1 MTGFKEYDDYDALG
15 LAELVAKK
23 EVTSTELLDE
33 AISRLEKVDGALNSV
48 PLKHYDEARAAIDAG
63 LPDGPFKG
71 VPFLLKDLHLLMTGT
86 VTSFGSGAFK
96 DNVADHDSTLTER
109 YKDAGL
115 VIFGK
120 TNSPE
125 FGLAGTT
132 EPRLYGPT
140 HNPWNTD
147 HSPGG
152 SSGGAA
158 AAVAAGV
165 LPLAN
170 ASDGGGSIRI
180 PASACGLFG
189 MKPSRARTPL
199 GPDRGEGWGGM
210 SASHAVSRT
219 VRDNA
224 ALLDA
229 TAGPAPGDPYS
240 CPEPKRPFLD
250 EVGIEPRPLR
260 IAVTDTGPNGN
271 SADAA
276 VSAGL
281 EATVKLLE
289 SLGHTV
295 TQAAPAIDPNE
306 MTVAQIGLIASST
319 ALALDMR
326 GEALGRPIAQQEVE
340 NITWAIAENGRSLS
354 GTDVARGTLLIHQF
368 SRQVAAFMND
378 YDVLLSPTLAL
389 PPVPLGTVNMD
400 GDDIGA
406 YIDINAR
413 YMPFAGLFNMTG
425 QPSMSVPMHWTDDGL
440 PVGMMFTG
448 PFGDEATLFQLAG
461 QLERAQPWAHRRPP
475 VHASN

>member
-1 MTGFKEYDDYDALG
+1 VTGFSDYDDYDALG
-15 LAELVAKK
+15 LADLVRKK
-23 EVTSTELLDE
+23 EVSPLELLEE
-33 AISRLEKVDGALNSV
+33 AIARLEKVDGTLNSV

-63 LPDGPFKG
+63 LPDGPFTG
-71 VPFLLKDLHLLMTGT
+71 VPFLLKDLHLLMEGT

-109 YKDAGL
+109 YKQAGL

-120 TNSPE
+120 SNSPE

-140 HNPWNTD
+140 RNPWNTE

-165 LPLAN
+165 LPVAN

-189 MKPSRARTPL
+189 MKPSRARTPM

-210 SASHAVSRT
+210 SSSHAVSRT

-240 CPEPKRPFLD
+240 CSAPARPFLE
-250 EVGIEPRPLR
+250 EVGIDPRPLR
-260 IAVTDTGPNGN
+260 IAVTATGPNGN
-271 SADAA
+271 RADAD
-276 VSAGL
+276 VRAGL
-281 EATVKLLE
+281 DATVALLE
-289 SLGHTV
+289 ELGHHV
-295 TQAAPAIDPNE
+295 TEAAPKIDATD
-306 MTVAQIGLIASST
+306 MTAAQIGLIASSI
-319 ALALDMR
+319 ALTLDMR
-326 GEALGRPIAQQEVE
+326 GEALGRPVSQQDVE
-340 NITWAIAENGRSLS
+340 NITWAIAENGRGLN

-368 SRQVAAFMND
+368 GRKVASFMED

-400 GDDIGA
+400 SDDIGA

-425 QPSMSVPMHWTDDGL
+425 QPSMSVPLHWTADGL
-440 PVGMMFTG
+440 PVGMMFTA
-448 PFGDEATLFQLAG
+448 PFGDESTLFQLAG
-461 QLERAQPWAHRRPP
+461 QLERAQPWGDRRPP
-475 VHASN
+475 VHAAG

>member
-1 MTGFKEYDDYDALG
+1 MTGFSDYDDYDALG
-15 LAELVAKK
+15 LADLVRKK
-23 EVTSTELLDE
+23 EVSPLELLEE
-33 AISRLEKVDGALNSV
+33 AIARLEKVDGTLNSV

-63 LPDGPFKG
+63 LPDGPFTG
-71 VPFLLKDLHLLMTGT
+71 VPFLLKDLHLLMEGT

-109 YKDAGL
+109 YKQAGL

-120 TNSPE
+120 SNSPE

-140 HNPWNTD
+140 RNPWNTE

-165 LPLAN
+165 LPVAN

-189 MKPSRARTPL
+189 MKPSRARTPM

-210 SASHAVSRT
+210 SSSHAVSRT

-240 CPEPKRPFLD
+240 CSAPARPFLE
-250 EVGIEPRPLR
+250 EVGIDPRPLR
-260 IAVTDTGPNGN
+260 IAVTATGPNGN
-271 SADAA
+271 RADAD
-276 VSAGL
+276 VRAGL
-281 EATVKLLE
+281 DATVALLE
-289 SLGHTV
+289 ELGHHV
-295 TQAAPAIDPNE
+295 TEAAPKIDATD
-306 MTVAQIGLIASST
+306 MTAAQIGLIASSI
-319 ALALDMR
+319 ALTLDMR
-326 GEALGRPIAQQEVE
+326 GEALGRPVSQQDVE
-340 NITWAIAENGRSLS
+340 NITWAIAENGRGLN

-368 SRQVAAFMND
+368 GRKVASFMED

-400 GDDIGA
+400 SDDIGA

-425 QPSMSVPMHWTDDGL
+425 QPSMSVPLHWTADGL
-440 PVGMMFTG
+440 PVGMMFTA
-448 PFGDEATLFQLAG
+448 PFGDESTLFQLAG
-461 QLERAQPWAHRRPP
+461 QLERAQPWGDRRPP
-475 VHASN
+475 VHAAG

>member
-15 LAELVAKK
+15 LAELVAGK
-23 EVTSTELLDE
+23 EISPTELLDE
-33 AISRLEKVDGALNSV
+33 AITRLEKVDGALNSV
-48 PLKHYDEARAAIDAG
+48 PLKHYDEARAAIEAG

-86 VTSFGSGAFK
+86 VTSFGSGAFR

-109 YKDAGL
+109 YKQAGF

-140 HNPWNTD
+140 RNPWNTD

-189 MKPSRARTPL
+189 MKPTRARTPL

-229 TAGPAPGDPYS
+229 TCGPALGDPYA
-240 CPEPKRPFLD
+240 CPAPARPFVED
-250 EVGIEPRPLR
+250 AATDPRRLR

-271 SADAA
+271 SADPA
-276 VSAGL
+276 VKAGL
-281 EATVKLLE
+281 DATVKLLE
-289 SLGHTV
+289 SLGHSV
-295 TQAAPAIDPNE
+295 TEAAPVIDPGD
-306 MTVAQIGLIASST
+306 MALAQVGLIASST

-326 GEALGRPIAQQEVE
+326 GEALGRPVSQQDVE
-340 NITWAIAENGRSLS
+340 NITWAIAENGRALS
-354 GTDVARGTLLIHQF
+354 GTDVAKGTLLIHQF
-368 SRQVAAFMND
+368 SRKVADFMRD

-400 GDDIGA
+400 SDDIAA
-406 YIDINAR
+406 YLDINAR
-413 YMPFAGLFNMTG
+413 YMPYAGLFNMTG
-425 QPSMSVPMHWTDDGL
+425 QPSMSVPLHWTEDNL
-440 PVGMMFTG
+440 PVGMMFTA
-448 PFGDEATLFQLAG
+448 PFADEATLFQLAG
-461 QLERAQPWAHRRPP
+461 QLERAQPWAHRRPS
-475 VHASN
+475 VHAAN